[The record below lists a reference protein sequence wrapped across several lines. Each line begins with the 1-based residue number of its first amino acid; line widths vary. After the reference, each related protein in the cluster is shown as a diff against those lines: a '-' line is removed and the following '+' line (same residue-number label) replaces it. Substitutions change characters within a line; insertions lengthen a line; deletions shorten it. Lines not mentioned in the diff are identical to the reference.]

1 MDNSSEPL
9 DFSQLPDVSDEYP
22 DPDPEEQLIAVSAA
36 HGLARYNALQHI
48 FGKTHPEDSVL
59 EPKDQDLFLNW
70 IGGAALCFPPQRDRK
85 SWYYV
90 THGLAQP
97 IEEDDYMPALL
108 EDYLDYRDM
117 NNEEPISGW
126 GIELVISTQDFYGW
140 APDLLMSLVKYLLF
154 NENSEM
160 ILTGHRLPLGS
171 PIASAAE
178 PGLNHLLAVTSPEYP
193 TNIRLPGG
201 LCSLIHV
208 VGVTEAEVERA
219 RTLEGPRGSLALQR
233 VLEKLGVG
241 CVTDP
246 DRSCVTTHPQFDQ
259 AWQEAESNV

>member
-1 MDNSSEPL
+1 
-9 DFSQLPDVSDEYP
+9 
-22 DPDPEEQLIAVSAA
+22 
-36 HGLARYNALQHI
+36 
-48 FGKTHPEDSVL
+48 
-59 EPKDQDLFLNW
+59 
-70 IGGAALCFPPQRDRK
+70 
-85 SWYYV
+85 
-90 THGLAQP
+90 
-97 IEEDDYMPALL
+97 
-108 EDYLDYRDM
+108 M

-154 NENSEM
+154 NENSQM

-171 PIASAAE
+171 SIASAAE
-178 PGLNHLLAVTSPEYP
+178 PGLNHLLVVTSPEYP

-208 VGVTEAEVERA
+208 VGVTQAEVERA